1 MLAGWEVVIGVEKE
15 QEYLTI
21 AQARAKFWSGN
32 VGLFDSLTAEED
44 AEPEQIGFDF
54 TEG

>member
-1 MLAGWEVVIGVEKE
+1 M
-15 QEYLTI
+15 TI

-32 VGLFDSLTAEED
+32 CNLFEQLTADED

-54 TEG
+54 EDGA